1 VYGLD
6 YCNNEKVKVTS
17 VKEDKLYGCGGKGY
31 YYIIHHTATDACGNT
46 TEVDQKVISN
56 DYTPPVIYYTD
67 ELLKLIYIDN
77 SNTIHV
83 DCENYE
89 YFLELIRNNSG
100 VLVTDNCQT
109 NISPLFEQIEGS
121 TRCTSEEIIKEYL
134 FRWTATDV
142 CGNKA
147 ELNLK
152 VIMSTPNKPDFSF
165 VPADVTVHCE
175 ELAPLPVQYPELGC
189 GFTGLEYSSSNSGVD
204 QNGNYTEIRTWTY
217 TNVCNE
223 QKSDVQ
229 IINHSNTSDLGCTI
243 LEIPEVICGS
253 FDNEVT
259 VVVTGGEGPYT
270 YEWEVINGSCHIVSG
285 QNTPTIIISISF
297 KTLQLKVTVRDAN
310 GCVTECYL
318 EVECTLEV
326 PNESI
331 VTDIDSY
338 KTEQAVINKA
348 KHAISATD
356 FTMRPN
362 PTSDMVYVEFQS
374 TEAKVVQ
381 VRVTDQLGNMMIQK
395 RISCVPG
402 NNTEL
407 LQTDKLPSGVYN
419 VTITDKEHIATKK
432 LVKIK

>member
-1 VYGLD
+1 MYGLD

-17 VKEDKLYGCGGKGY
+17 VKKISYMDVEAKD
-31 YYIIHHTATDACGNT
+31 IIIYPSYRDRCLWQHDGSGS
-46 TEVDQKVISN
+46 KVISN

-189 GFTGLEYSSSNSGVD
+189 GFTGLEYAVR
-204 QNGNYTEIRTWTY
+204 IRKWIRMAIIQRYEHGLTQMCVMSRRVMYRSLIIPTR
-217 TNVCNE
+217 
-223 QKSDVQ
+223 Q
-229 IINHSNTSDLGCTI
+229 IWDAQCPNT
-243 LEIPEVICGS
+243 
-253 FDNEVT
+253 
-259 VVVTGGEGPYT
+259 
-270 YEWEVINGSCHIVSG
+270 
-285 QNTPTIIISISF
+285 
-297 KTLQLKVTVRDAN
+297 
-310 GCVTECYL
+310 
-318 EVECTLEV
+318 
-326 PNESI
+326 
-331 VTDIDSY
+331 
-338 KTEQAVINKA
+338 
-348 KHAISATD
+348 
-356 FTMRPN
+356 
-362 PTSDMVYVEFQS
+362 
-374 TEAKVVQ
+374 
-381 VRVTDQLGNMMIQK
+381 
-395 RISCVPG
+395 
-402 NNTEL
+402 
-407 LQTDKLPSGVYN
+407 
-419 VTITDKEHIATKK
+419 
-432 LVKIK
+432 